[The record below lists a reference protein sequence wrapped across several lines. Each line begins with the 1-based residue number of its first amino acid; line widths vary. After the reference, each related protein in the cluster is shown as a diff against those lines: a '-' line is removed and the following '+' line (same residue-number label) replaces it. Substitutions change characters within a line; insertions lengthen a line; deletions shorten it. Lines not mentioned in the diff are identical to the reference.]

1 MPLLNNAWKPI
12 HPRTMAESESGQER
26 TLDPTA
32 KRLEDARREGQVPR
46 SRDLAHLLVLGVA
59 GGALIFLVQPLMQG
73 CREVIS
79 GGLRFDH
86 ALATDPTTLTQRLA
100 DLTVSALLTLA
111 PLFGVMVVAAVAAPL
126 AMGGFIFVPSQAEP
140 KFSRLSLF
148 AGIGR
153 MFSVRSV
160 VELGK
165 VMIVAVLLGV
175 VGALFLTTHLPEFA
189 SLAGSALPE
198 GMAHMGQLLAGG
210 FFALIAGLMVTSA
223 IDVPFQ
229 IFQHHRQLKMTQEE
243 VRREEK
249 ESQGDPHIKARI
261 RSAQREIARK
271 RMMAAVPTA
280 DVVITNPTHYAVAL
294 KYSDERGGAPVVV
307 AKGADAIAEKIR
319 GLAREHRVPLLSAPP
334 LARALYRHVELGQ
347 EIPAALYTAV
357 AQVLA
362 YVFQLKRWNQ
372 GAAQHRMPYP
382 VEPHDIEVPDGMDPG
397 PNGAADTDDV
407 IEVKS

>member
-1 MPLLNNAWKPI
+1 
-12 HPRTMAESESGQER
+12 MADSESSGQER

-46 SRDLAHLLVLGVA
+46 SRDLAHLLVLGAA

-73 CREVIS
+73 CRQLMAS
-79 GGLRFDH
+79 GLRFDY

-100 DLTVSALLTLA
+100 DLTVAALITLA

-126 AMGGFIFVPSQAEP
+126 VMGGFIFVPSQAEP

-153 MFSVRSV
+153 MFSLRSV
-160 VELGK
+160 VELSK
-165 VMIVAVLLGV
+165 VMLVAVLLGL
-175 VGALFLTTHLPEFA
+175 VGSLFLMSHLPEFA
-189 SLAGSALPE
+189 SLAGSALPDS
-198 GMAHMGQLLAGG
+198 MAHMGQLLASG

-249 ESQGDPHIKARI
+249 ETQGDPHIKARI

-271 RMMAAVPTA
+271 RMMSAIPTA

-294 KYSDERGGAPVVV
+294 KYSDEHGGAPVVV

-319 GLAREHRVPLLSAPP
+319 ELAREHRVPLLSAPP
-334 LARALYRHVELGQ
+334 LARALYRHVDLGR

-382 VEPHDIEVPDGMDPG
+382 VEPHDIEVPEGMDPG
-397 PNGAADTDDV
+397 PGGVPDTDEL
-407 IEVKS
+407 IQAAT